1 MTSIMG
7 DRAAITWTLTD
18 LGTRKSSRDQGYATK
33 VMKYGLALVRI
44 LSLMCHLLLLWRSGS
59 A

>member
-44 LSLMCHLLLLWRSGS
+44 LSLMCHLLLLWRSG
-59 A
+59 